1 MHYYKRNLGDYAKK
15 AGRLSILE
23 HGVYNLLIDAC
34 YDREKFPTE
43 EEAIDWT
50 WARTDEEIEAVKF
63 VLKKF
68 FTLENG
74 FYVQTRIQEELDEYH
89 AMGERN
95 TEIARKREAKRKTHE
110 QVVNEALTGREQVVN
125 EASPNQEPIT
135 NNQEPITNNKNI
147 GDKSPRP
154 QKKSSNFDFKGE
166 LLKVGVSEK
175 NADDWL
181 EVRKLKKQANTDAA
195 FRLLMSEVG
204 KSGLSVDEAVN
215 FAAGMS
221 WAGFKSDWHINARAS
236 PVAGYAGVNKQEALE
251 QRNAEAARKA
261 LEQM

>member
-1 MHYYKRNLGDYAKK
+1 MHYYQFNINDYLSQTAHLDPIEDLAYRRLIEYYYQQEKAITSDMRTLCKRI
-15 AGRLSILE
+15 RLAM
-23 HGVYNLLIDAC
+23 H
-34 YDREKFPTE
+34 
-43 EEAIDWT
+43 
-50 WARTDEEIEAVKF
+50 DEDVLSVINEFF
-63 VLKKF
+63 VLSEDGLTYSHNRCDKEIQAYKDKSEKASKSAKSRWNN
-68 FTLENG
+68 TNENAN
-74 FYVQTRIQEELDEYH
+74 
-89 AMGERN
+89 AMRTQCERN
-95 TEIARKREAKRKTHE
+95 A
-110 QVVNEALTGREQVVN
+110 
-125 EASPNQEPIT
+125 NQEPIT
-135 NNQEPITNNKNI
+135 SNQEPITNNKNI

-154 QKKSSNFDFKGE
+154 QKKSSKFDFKGE

-221 WAGFKSDWHINARAS
+221 WAGFKSDWHVNARAS